1 MDSILSNE
9 KLTNLIV
16 IVGSITI
23 PYVFIQ
29 YQIYQMRQEIEQLNK
44 KLISTIQQ
52 VASIK
57 IEESKIET
65 LFSHLRQIA
74 SQMKSEKVLLQN
86 ITTTVRN
93 QQRILNE
100 LINQLNTEGIT
111 NIVHRPVTILFNEEN
126 TDESIVL
133 DSEKKK
139 KKKEKKKSS
148 LEDLGL

>member
-1 MDSILSNE
+1 MDNILSNE
-9 KLTNLIV
+9 KVTNLIV

-111 NIVHRPVTILFNEEN
+111 NIVHRPVTIINEEN

-139 KKKEKKKSS
+139 KKEKKKSS

>member
-1 MDSILSNE
+1 MDNILSNE

-111 NIVHRPVTILFNEEN
+111 NIVHRPVTIINEEN
-126 TDESIVL
+126 NDESIVL